1 MSDTF
6 SPETTKQAYLDACEQ
21 MEKALANPN
30 SIFEDI
36 YFAAKDLFYAAND
49 YMWET

>member
-1 MSDTF
+1 MSNTF
-6 SPETTKQAYLDACEQ
+6 TPDAIRQAYLDACDE
-21 MEKALANPN
+21 MEKVLANPD

-49 YMWET
+49 YMMET